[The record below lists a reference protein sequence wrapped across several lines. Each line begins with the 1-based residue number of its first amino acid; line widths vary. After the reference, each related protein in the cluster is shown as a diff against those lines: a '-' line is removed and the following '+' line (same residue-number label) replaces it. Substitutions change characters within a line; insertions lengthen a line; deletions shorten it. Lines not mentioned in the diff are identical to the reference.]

1 MVRYKLSICSAECI
15 TSTGDNLTA
24 VACEA
29 WNLTKVHS
37 QLLPAKLVNW
47 NIVHFVSQKMI
58 MKLLKQ
64 LSRLIL
70 LAVHDLVLDQLSE
83 EYDFRMFDSIINFS
97 TTKVYRHHL
106 IIINML
112 SLSCITL
119 LHEALHQASRKKELS
134 VYSCTMS
141 SSCSNFWNTRLIIMG
156 FKNTVTRT
164 KVYECPCKW
173 PTLPCPGNSRHDAR
187 NVLAAAGT
195 LKTLFLSSYNLK

>member
-1 MVRYKLSICSAECI
+1 MVSICSAECI

-70 LAVHDLVLDQLSE
+70 LAVHVSDLVLDQLSE
-83 EYDFRMFDSIINFS
+83 EYDFKMFDSIINFS

-106 IIINML
+106 IIINIL
-112 SLSCITL
+112 SLSCITF
-119 LHEALHQASRKKELS
+119 LHEALHQERKNCLYYFVLCLQVAQIFGTHAS
-134 VYSCTMS
+134 
-141 SSCSNFWNTRLIIMG
+141 
-156 FKNTVTRT
+156 
-164 KVYECPCKW
+164 
-173 PTLPCPGNSRHDAR
+173 
-187 NVLAAAGT
+187 
-195 LKTLFLSSYNLK
+195 